1 MPPTDVIFNR
11 TVPLFLLSADEN
23 GKVNV
28 DKSAVLAE
36 RETSIAIDTSKPFKL
51 NADTNGV
58 CEYPCAL
65 FCIEFEDTNV
75 CRPRAVYP
83 GKVGEACQ

>member
-1 MPPTDVIFNR
+1 MLLRIRRTRRFGDSLITNIQSLPPTDVISDR

-58 CEYPCAL
+58 CEYPPL
-65 FCIEFEDTNV
+65 YSV
-75 CRPRAVYP
+75 
-83 GKVGEACQ
+83 